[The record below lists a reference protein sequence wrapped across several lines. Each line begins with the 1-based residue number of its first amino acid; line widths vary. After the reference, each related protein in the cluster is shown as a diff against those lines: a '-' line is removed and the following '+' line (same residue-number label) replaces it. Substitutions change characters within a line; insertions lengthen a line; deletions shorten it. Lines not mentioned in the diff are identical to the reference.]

1 MADNTLGSGYLYS
14 AKPFNVINPTGI
26 DPGQA
31 VDILKEVSENAK
43 NRAFQAQEG
52 ARDRSAKAQM
62 AQQEL
67 AARGQSEDKERA
79 SRENLTRE
87 QMKQQQG
94 QFDEEQAAQQLQH
107 NQEMELNRQQ
117 FQSQEA
123 ERKRRAT
130 IEALSEKHAIRARR
144 TQIEI
149 GRQLGGYN
157 DFTPGAPNPDGLA
170 GEGGS
175 APSMGGDVIG
185 VLGSGV
191 FDEETRQRL
200 YQKAMDDLDQHTKDM
215 GTITSLM
222 TLAQLA
228 DSNWLASVTPD
239 GTSIPAVWLRKM
251 DERGK
256 ARIKLDSDIQAALEP
271 VVQNYL
277 TQPTAMEEESWLS
290 VPGRALR
297 ASLPGYSVAGKTAAN
312 AIMPGLGE
320 LIRPEGQGDS
330 FQERYE
336 ADKWTQAGLEPPP
349 TEKTR
354 LKTLAGE
361 IAKTI
366 SPKDTVHATVQV
378 EGLLESL
385 SNAVATSGRERQAH
399 LNDAKA
405 AYKALTAGGLA
416 DPESLDHAMKQV
428 YTLADKKVSETNMN
442 TVRENA
448 QDPPVE
454 SEDGKPR
461 LSWAEKA
468 KVGQKEA
475 AEAKRLR
482 DMMQTFSTM
491 TDDEIG
497 KDGATTGNQVALV
510 KHWVTGRESVKQGSQ
525 EMEMVLQA
533 VHALAKTEDPLTVMS
548 LLVDDDDAND
558 MGPPEVHAAFKKM
571 PKDFREILYEAVKE
585 RHFSVMREAERLQG
599 VKLEN
604 FMPGAIREEAER
616 LKKEDA
622 RRSFKT
628 ASEIRLEGSKAA
640 KSKREAAYSAEE
652 KMLNED
658 EQEIDRVYGEFL
670 GGKR

>member
-1 MADNTLGSGYLYS
+1 
-14 AKPFNVINPTGI
+14 
-26 DPGQA
+26 
-31 VDILKEVSENAK
+31 VSENAK

-67 AARGQSEDKERA
+67 TARSQSEDKERS

-107 NQEMELNRQQ
+107 DHEMELNRQA
-117 FQSQEA
+117 FQANED
-123 ERKRRAT
+123 ERRRRAT
-130 IEALSEKHAIRARR
+130 IEALAEKRAIRARR
-144 TQIEI
+144 TQIDI

-157 DFTPGAPNPDGLA
+157 DFASGPPNPDGLA
-170 GEGGS
+170 GTGEGGS
-175 APSMGGDVIG
+175 APSMGGDVLG

-277 TQPTAMEEESWLS
+277 TKPTFVDDEGWWGAGNREM
-290 VPGRALR
+290 RMR
-297 ASLPGYSVAGKTAAN
+297 TGYSMKDVAAAASMGPLAPVVAGFLKEPPT
-312 AIMPGLGE
+312 PGDT
-320 LIRPEGQGDS
+320 PD
-330 FQERYE
+330 ERYE
-336 ADKWTQAGLEPPP
+336 ASKWVDAGLEPPP
-349 TEKTR
+349 TGKTR

-442 TVRENA
+442 AVRENA
-448 QDPPVE
+448 QDPPV
-454 SEDGKPR
+454 EDGKPR

-497 KDGATTGNQVALV
+497 KDRAPTGNRVALV
-510 KHWVTGRESVKQGSQ
+510 QHWVTGRESVKQGSQ

-571 PKDFREILYEAVKE
+571 PKDFKQILYEAVKE
-585 RHFSVMREAERLQG
+585 RNFSVVEAARHRG
-599 VKLEN
+599 VNLEN

-628 ASEIRLEGSKAA
+628 AADIRLEGSKAA

-658 EQEIDRVYGEFL
+658 EKEIDNVYGEFL
-670 GGKR
+670 EGKR